1 MDKEHQSLM
10 RKDTL
15 LTHLGSHPRDNHG
28 AVNPPVY
35 HASTITFP
43 TVAARDAA
51 RAKKFEGVTYGRS
64 GTPTMFALEEA
75 LAGVEGGYRAMLVSS
90 GLAAITVALLAF
102 VKAGDHVLVADTVY
116 GPCRNLCEKV
126 LKRFGVEVTYY
137 DPLIG
142 GGIAAL
148 IQPNTRV
155 VYCESPG
162 SLTFEIQDIPAIAAA
177 AHARGVKVLHDN
189 TWGTPYF
196 FPSFERGVDVSIH
209 AATKYIVGHS
219 DAMLGAIVTNQECFL
234 PVRQSMADLG
244 YCAGPDDVYFGL
256 RGLRTMAVRLKQHQ
270 ENALSVATWLRDR
283 PEVAEV
289 LYPALPGAPGHEL
302 WKRDFLGACGLFSI
316 VLHPAAKPGVDAM
329 LDGMRL
335 FAMGASWGGFESL
348 ILPSHPED
356 LRTATKWQGAGPVL
370 RLHIG
375 LEDPADLIADLA
387 DGFQRMAATNRA
399 AAAE

>member
-1 MDKEHQSLM
+1 MDKDHQGKM

-15 LTHLGSHPRDNHG
+15 LAHLGSHPKDNHG

-43 TVAARDAA
+43 TVAAREAA

-64 GTPTMFALEEA
+64 GTPTIFALEEA
-75 LAGVEGGYRAMLVSS
+75 LAGIEGGYRAMIVSS
-90 GLAAITVALLAF
+90 GLAAIAVGILAF
-102 VKAGDHVLVADTVY
+102 VSAGDHVLVADTVY
-116 GPCRNLCEKV
+116 GPTRNLCDKF
-126 LKRFGVEVTYY
+126 LKRFGVEVSYY
-137 DPLIG
+137 DPMVG
-142 GGIAAL
+142 AGIAGL
-148 IQPNTRV
+148 IRPNTKAV
-155 VYCESPG
+155 FCESPG
-162 SLTFEIQDIPAIAAA
+162 SLTFEVQDIPAITAA
-177 AHARGVKVLHDN
+177 AHAKGVKVLMDN

-196 FPSFERGVDVSIH
+196 FPSFKHGIDVSIH

-219 DAMLGAIVTNQECFL
+219 DAMLGAIVTNQESFL
-234 PVRQSMADLG
+234 PVRQCMADLG

-256 RGLRTMAVRLKQHQ
+256 RGLRTMGVRLKQHQ
-270 ENALSVATWLRDR
+270 ENATEVATWLQGR
-283 PEVAEV
+283 PEVAQV

-302 WKRDFLGACGLFSI
+302 WKRDFLGASGLFSI
-316 VLHPAAKPGVDAM
+316 VLKPYAKPAIDAM

-356 LRTATKWQGAGPVL
+356 LRTATKWAGVGPVM
-370 RLHIG
+370 RLHVG

-387 DGFQRMAATNRA
+387 DGFDRLAATSQA

>member
-1 MDKEHQSLM
+1 MNEDTKGKV

-15 LTHLGSHPRDNHG
+15 VAHLGSHPRDQHG

-43 TVAARDAA
+43 TMAAREAA

-64 GTPTMFALEEA
+64 GTPTTFALEEA
-75 LAGVEGGYRAMLVSS
+75 LAGIEGGHRAMIVSS
-90 GLAAITVALLAF
+90 GMAAIAVAMFAF

-116 GPCRNLCEKV
+116 GPCRNFCDKV
-126 LKRFGVEVTYY
+126 LTRFGVEVTYY

-142 GGIAAL
+142 AGIAAL
-148 IQPNTRV
+148 IKPNTKV

-177 AHARGVKVLHDN
+177 AHARGAKVLHDN

-196 FPSFERGVDVSIH
+196 FPSFKHGIDVSIH
-209 AATKYIVGHS
+209 AATKYVVGHS
-219 DAMLGAIVTNQECFL
+219 DAMLGAIVTNKDSFL

-256 RGLRTMAVRLKQHQ
+256 RGLRTMAVRLRHHQ
-270 ENALSVATWLRDR
+270 ASAMKVATWLKSR
-283 PEVAEV
+283 PEVLEV
-289 LYPALPGAPGHEL
+289 LYPALPGAPGHDL
-302 WKRDFLGACGLFSI
+302 WKRDFTGACGLFGV
-316 VLHPAAKPGVDAM
+316 VLRPCGKDAVAAMMDN
-329 LDGMRL
+329 MRL
-335 FAMGASWGGFESL
+335 FQMGASWGGFESL
-348 ILPSHPED
+348 ILPAHPED
-356 LRTATKWQGAGPVL
+356 LRTATKWTRQGTVI

-375 LEDPADLIADLA
+375 LEDVDDLIADLS
-387 DGFQRMAATNRA
+387 DGLDRMNATEKA
-399 AAAE
+399 VAAE